1 MAAIYKTEAGG
12 RALMQRYRE
21 ILALWPVANEQLRLA
36 TSQGETFVIASGI
49 ASGDEAAPP
58 LVLLHG
64 AGSNALS
71 WLRDVAEWAKH
82 FRVYAVDVIGEPGLS
97 APSRPSLASD
107 AYAQWIGEVFDALS
121 LAQADIVGMSLGGWL
136 ALDFATRNP
145 SRVRKLVLLCPGGV
159 GRQKTGF
166 LLKAMFL
173 MLFGEWGRKK
183 ALSLALGATRDNAN
197 PQAEAY
203 MLSIFREFRPR
214 RDVLPIF
221 TDERLRQLTMPVLLI
236 VGARDAMLDSRET
249 VVRMTRTVSRL
260 TAHNLPET
268 GHLIT
273 GQTQAIAAFLTAA
286 L

>member
-12 RALMQRYRE
+12 RALAQRYRE
-21 ILALWPVANEQLRLA
+21 LLALWPLANEQLRLA
-36 TSQGETFVIASGI
+36 TSQGETFVIASG
-49 ASGDEAAPP
+49 DKAAPP

-71 WLRDVAEWAKH
+71 WMRDVAEWSKH

-97 APSRPSLASD
+97 APSRPPLASD
-107 AYAQWIGEVFDALS
+107 AYARWINEIFAALS

-145 SRVRKLVLLCPGGV
+145 SRVRRLALLCPGGV

-166 LLKAMFL
+166 LFKAMAL
-173 MLFGEWGRKK
+173 MLFGEWGRRK
-183 ALSLALGATRDNAN
+183 ALSLALGTTREAAN

-221 TDERLRQLTMPVLLI
+221 SDARLQQLAMPVLLI
-236 VGARDAMLDSRET
+236 VGARDAMLDSHQT
-249 VVRMTRTVSRL
+249 VARMKRAVPKLSV
-260 TAHNLPET
+260 HDLPET

-273 GQTQAIAAFLTAA
+273 RQTETITAFLKSAS
-286 L
+286 